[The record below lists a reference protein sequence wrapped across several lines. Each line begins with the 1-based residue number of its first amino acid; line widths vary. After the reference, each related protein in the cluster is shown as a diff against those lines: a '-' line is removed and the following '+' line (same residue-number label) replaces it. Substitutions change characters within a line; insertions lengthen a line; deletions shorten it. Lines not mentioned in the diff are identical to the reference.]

1 MSYQKPEQF
10 SNVTV
15 TCKANVYFDGKV
27 ISHSITF
34 VDGTRKSLGLI
45 FPGSY
50 RFDTGVPEVMEIT
63 TGTCRV
69 QIANQ
74 DEWQEYPAGTF
85 FEVPGNS
92 FFTIEVA
99 DGVTEYVCSFK

>member
-10 SNVTV
+10 SNVTA

-27 ISHSITF
+27 ISHNITF
-34 VDGTRKSLGLI
+34 EDGARKSLGLI

-50 RFDTGVPEVMEIT
+50 RFDTGAPEVMEIT

-69 QIANQ
+69 RIANQ
-74 DEWQEYPAGTF
+74 DEWQEYVAGTF
-85 FEVPGNS
+85 FEVPGNA